1 MIREIRPALSLVVF
15 FTIAMGFFLPAVFT
29 EVAQVIFPFQA
40 GGSLISQDGKVVG
53 SAIIGQNFTGPTWF
67 NTRPSALSG
76 TDAKGNSIS
85 TPYDDS
91 ESGASNLAPSS
102 AALLTTVKARVDA
115 WHKAFGR
122 GPVPAD
128 AATASGSGV
137 DPDISL
143 SNALVQAPAVAAARH
158 VPTQSVTDLVNRLAV
173 QPAMGFIGTP
183 HINVLRLNLEIS
195 ALKSSTAVATNPGS

>member
-1 MIREIRPALSLVVF
+1 MIRELRPALSLVIF

-29 EVAQVIFPFQA
+29 EVAQVVFPFQA
-40 GGSLISQDGKVVG
+40 GGSLIKQGGKVVG
-53 SAIIGQNFTGPTWF
+53 SAVIGQNFTGPTWF
-67 NTRPSALSG
+67 NARPSALSG

-85 TPYDDS
+85 TPYDAS

-102 AALLTTVKARVDA
+102 AALLSTVKTRVDA
-115 WHKAFGR
+115 WHKAYGP

-143 SNALVQAPAVAAARH
+143 GNALIQAPVVAAARH
-158 VPTQSVTDLVNRLAV
+158 LPPDSVMALVNGMAY
-173 QPAMGFIGTP
+173 QPALGFIGTP
-183 HINVLRLNLEIS
+183 NVNVLQLNLALANMKAS
-195 ALKSSTAVATNPGS
+195 AATVSLK

>member
-1 MIREIRPALSLVVF
+1 MIREFRPALSLVIF

-29 EVAQVIFPFQA
+29 EVAQALFPFQA
-40 GGSLISQDGKVVG
+40 GGSLIQQDGKVVG
-53 SAIIGQNFTGPTWF
+53 SAVIGQNFTGPTWF
-67 NTRPSALSG
+67 DTRPSALSG
-76 TDAKGNSIS
+76 TDAKGASIG

-102 AALLTTVKARVDA
+102 AALLATVKTRVDA
-115 WHKAFGR
+115 WHKAYGP

-158 VPTQSVTDLVNRLAV
+158 LPPDSVTALVNRMAYHPGL
-173 QPAMGFIGTP
+173 GFIGTP
-183 HINVLRLNLEIS
+183 NVNVLQLNL
-195 ALKSSTAVATNPGS
+195 ALAKMKATDTVSMK

>member
-1 MIREIRPALSLVVF
+1 MIREIRPALSLVIF

-115 WHKAFGR
+115 WHKAYGP

-143 SNALVQAPAVAAARH
+143 ANALIQAPAVAAARH
-158 VPTQSVTDLVNRLAV
+158 LPPESVVALVNGAAY
-173 QPAMGFIGTP
+173 QPAFGFIGTP
-183 HINVLRLNLEIS
+183 NVNVLQLNL
-195 ALKSSTAVATNPGS
+195 ALAKMKATDTVSMK

>member
-1 MIREIRPALSLVVF
+1 MIREIRPALSLVIF

-115 WHKAFGR
+115 WHKAYGPN
-122 GPVPAD
+122 PVPAD
-128 AATASGSGV
+128 AATASGSGI

-143 SNALVQAPAVAAARH
+143 ANALIQAPAVAAARH
-158 VPTQSVTDLVNRLAV
+158 LPPESVVALVNGAAY
-173 QPAMGFIGTP
+173 QPAFGFIGTP
-183 HINVLRLNLEIS
+183 NVNVLQLNL
-195 ALKSSTAVATNPGS
+195 ALAKMKATDTVSMK

>member
-1 MIREIRPALSLVVF
+1 MIRELRPALSLVIF

-29 EVAQVIFPFQA
+29 EVAQVVFPFQA
-40 GGSLISQDGKVVG
+40 GGSLIKQGGKVVG
-53 SAIIGQNFTGPTWF
+53 SAVIGQNFTGSTWF
-67 NTRPSALSG
+67 NARPSALSG

-85 TPYDDS
+85 TPYDAS

-102 AALLTTVKARVDA
+102 AALLSTVKTRVDA
-115 WHKAFGR
+115 WHKAYGP

-143 SNALVQAPAVAAARH
+143 GNALIQAPVVAAARH
-158 VPTQSVTDLVNRLAV
+158 LPPDSVMALVNGMAY
-173 QPAMGFIGTP
+173 QPALGFIGTP
-183 HINVLRLNLEIS
+183 NVNVLQLNLALANMKAS
-195 ALKSSTAVATNPGS
+195 AATVSLK

>member
-1 MIREIRPALSLVVF
+1 MIREIRPALSLVIF
-15 FTIAMGFFLPAVFT
+15 FTIAMGFFVPAVFT

-115 WHKAFGR
+115 WHKAYGP

-143 SNALVQAPAVAAARH
+143 ANALIQAPAVAAARH
-158 VPTQSVTDLVNRLAV
+158 LPPESVVALVNGAAY
-173 QPAMGFIGTP
+173 QPAFGFIGTP
-183 HINVLRLNLEIS
+183 NVNVLQLNL
-195 ALKSSTAVATNPGS
+195 ALAKMKATDTVSMK

>member
-1 MIREIRPALSLVVF
+1 MIREIRPALSLVIF
-15 FTIAMGFFLPAVFT
+15 FTIAMGFFMPAVFT

-115 WHKAFGR
+115 WHKAYGP

-143 SNALVQAPAVAAARH
+143 ANALIQAPAVAAARH
-158 VPTQSVTDLVNRLAV
+158 LPPESVVALVNGAAY
-173 QPAMGFIGTP
+173 QPAFGFIGTP
-183 HINVLRLNLEIS
+183 NVNVLQLNL
-195 ALKSSTAVATNPGS
+195 ALAKMKATDTVSMK

>member
-1 MIREIRPALSLVVF
+1 MLREIRPALSLVVL
-15 FTIAMGFFLPAVFT
+15 FTAALGFFLPAVFT

-40 GGSLISQDGKVVG
+40 GGSLITQDGKVVG

-76 TDAKGNSIS
+76 TDTKGNSIS

-102 AALLTTVKARVDA
+102 AALLTAVKARVEA
-115 WHKAFGR
+115 WHKAYGP

-137 DPDISL
+137 DPEISL
-143 SNALVQAPAVAAARH
+143 ENALAQAPSVAAARH
-158 VPTQSVTDLVNRLAV
+158 LPPDRIVALVNGMAY
-173 QPAMGFIGTP
+173 QPALGFIGNP
-183 HINVLRLNLEIS
+183 NVNVLQLNL
-195 ALKSSTAVATNPGS
+195 ALSTMK